1 MQNSLDKRLAALEA
15 AAPASGADTEPATE
29 EDWLRF
35 CCDLFRRRELW
46 FDDAGDVIVMP
57 AKHAYGTDRELL
69 ADVARAVNEWRCQD
83 GPPAPFLPMMQK
95 NARQKKE
102 YIRYN

>member
-35 CCDLFRRRELW
+35 CCDLFRRFCFAPVCKR
-46 FDDAGDVIVMP
+46 MQ
-57 AKHAYGTDRELL
+57 DRK
-69 ADVARAVNEWRCQD
+69 
-83 GPPAPFLPMMQK
+83 K
-95 NARQKKE
+95 NTLDITKLILHFCTHFGYLFMRL
-102 YIRYN
+102 